1 MTGEIA
7 ALSASALWA
16 TASVL
21 FAQLGEQKL
30 RPIVL
35 NLLKCTIALSL
46 MWVTM
51 FVLESST
58 WPLELT
64 NAQLGALAIS
74 GIIGLS
80 LGDTAYFGALVRL
93 GPRKTLLFS
102 TLAPPTTALIAWPVL
117 GEPIT
122 TAMLA
127 GMALTLG
134 GIIVVISERATSSP
148 DTEDRLGPT
157 FEWVGYSFA
166 LLAVICQA
174 TGNVL
179 TKFGGEAISSLAT
192 SVVRLS
198 FGSIGLILLVSITGH
213 IPQITAPFKQRST
226 TLKLLIAT
234 FLGTYLGIWLLVTGL
249 QYTQVGVAATL
260 SSMSPIFI
268 LPIAAL
274 FLGERLTARAII
286 GAVIAVTGVA
296 VLSLLN

>member
-21 FAQLGEQKL
+21 FAQLGKQEL

-51 FVLESST
+51 LVLESSA

-64 NAQLGALAIS
+64 TTQLAALAVS
-74 GIIGLS
+74 GIIGLT

-102 TLAPPTTALIAWPVL
+102 TLAPPTTAVIAWPVL

-122 TAMLA
+122 TMMLV

-134 GIIVVISERATSSP
+134 GIIVVISERASASKGEGST
-148 DTEDRLGPT
+148 TRT

-179 TKFGGEAISSLAT
+179 TKLGGEEISSLAT

-198 FGSIGLILLVSITGH
+198 FGSIGLVLLVSATGYLS
-213 IPQITAPFKQRST
+213 QVTAPFKQRAT
-226 TLKLLIAT
+226 ALKLFIAT

-286 GAVIAVTGVA
+286 GAIIAVAGVA
-296 VLSLLN
+296 VLSLMS